1 MYAMIMI
8 FLPII
13 GGVFAYFVGQKSEK
27 MRNILSISIA
37 GITFLMALGMYVGLK
52 DADSIV
58 YVYPKLLPPFG
69 LSFRLD
75 WLSVVLATIGSFVW
89 FLISIYSLEYMKSY
103 TNLNRYYAFVL
114 VTLGATIGTFLSGDL
129 VTLFL
134 FFELMSLSSFV
145 LVIHEGTEKAMKAGN
160 LYLIMTIAGGLALFF
175 GIIAVY
181 ELAGTVAFSDVG
193 ILANGS
199 TLSLLAYLA
208 FLAGFGMKAGMFPL
222 HVWLP
227 EAHPVAPSPASALLS
242 GVMLKV
248 GAFGLLRVIFNVY
261 NVDFIASIGWNNILL
276 VISAI
281 TIIIGSVYAILQTD
295 IKRRLAYSS
304 VGQMGYILLGMA
316 LLSKQALIG
325 DIFHVFAHAIMK
337 SCLFLAAG
345 ALILQTGK
353 RDIRE
358 LNGVGKK
365 MPITMIC
372 FTMASLAMIG
382 IPPFTGFLSKW
393 LLGLGALE
401 VGYPIYAILL
411 LVSSLLNSVYYLP
424 IIINAFFKK
433 STEDFSNVKEIS
445 RMMLIPIIVLAIGT
459 VIFDLLPVNI
469 PLELSAIVAEV
480 LFGRGAGM

>member
-261 NVDFIASIGWNNILL
+261 NVDFIASIGWNKILL

-281 TIIIGSVYAILQTD
+281 TIIGSVYILQTD

-469 PLELSAIVAEV
+469 PLELSTIVAEV

>member
-222 HVWLP
+222 HV
-227 EAHPVAPSPASALLS
+227 
-242 GVMLKV
+242 
-248 GAFGLLRVIFNVY
+248 
-261 NVDFIASIGWNNILL
+261 
-276 VISAI
+276 
-281 TIIIGSVYAILQTD
+281 
-295 IKRRLAYSS
+295 
-304 VGQMGYILLGMA
+304 
-316 LLSKQALIG
+316 
-325 DIFHVFAHAIMK
+325 
-337 SCLFLAAG
+337 
-345 ALILQTGK
+345 
-353 RDIRE
+353 
-358 LNGVGKK
+358 
-365 MPITMIC
+365 
-372 FTMASLAMIG
+372 
-382 IPPFTGFLSKW
+382 
-393 LLGLGALE
+393 
-401 VGYPIYAILL
+401 
-411 LVSSLLNSVYYLP
+411 
-424 IIINAFFKK
+424 
-433 STEDFSNVKEIS
+433 
-445 RMMLIPIIVLAIGT
+445 
-459 VIFDLLPVNI
+459 
-469 PLELSAIVAEV
+469 
-480 LFGRGAGM
+480 